1 MKFEAYYINSS
12 SKRQRKNP
20 ETKLSLK
27 EANLVSREDKI
38 IHLIASRANPE
49 FILEMIM
56 DEYGTKIKKL
66 VYSYV
71 NNWDIATDLTQEVFI
86 TVYQKLDGFQF
97 RSSFKTWIFTVAINK
112 CKDYL
117 KSWHYRNMV
126 LNEKLFFFMKDTKKS
141 PEVQVILQD
150 VSNELYRNIWTL
162 PTKSREVFI
171 LHYYE
176 DLSIQEI
183 SDALN
188 LSVSTVKTRLYRGK
202 EKVKKLYS
210 NEGRGEQ
217 LG

>member
-1 MKFEAYYINSS
+1 M
-12 SKRQRKNP
+12 
-20 ETKLSLK
+20 
-27 EANLVSREDKI
+27 SREDKI
-38 IHLIASRANPE
+38 RQLIASRVDPE

-86 TVYQKLDGFQF
+86 TVYQKLDSFQY
-97 RSSFKTWIFTVAINK
+97 RSTFKTWIFTIAINK

-117 KSWHYRNMV
+117 KSWHYRNIV
-126 LNEKLFFFMKDTKKS
+126 LNEKLFFFMNDTKKS
-141 PEVQVILQD
+141 PEVQVVLQD
-150 VSNELYRNIWTL
+150 DSNELYRIIWTL
-162 PTKSREVFI
+162 PTKYREVFI

-176 DLSIQEI
+176 DLSLQEI

-188 LSVSTVKTRLYRGK
+188 ISVSTVKTRLYRGK

>member
-1 MKFEAYYINSS
+1 M
-12 SKRQRKNP
+12 
-20 ETKLSLK
+20 
-27 EANLVSREDKI
+27 SREDKI
-38 IHLIASRANPE
+38 MQLIASNVDPE

-71 NNWDIATDLTQEVFI
+71 NNWDISTDLTQEVFI
-86 TVYQKLDGFQF
+86 TVYQKLEGFQY
-97 RSSFKTWIFTVAINK
+97 RSSLKTWIFRIAINK
-112 CKDYL
+112 CKDHL

-126 LNEKLFFFMKDTKKS
+126 LNEKLFFFIKDSKKI
-141 PEVQVILQD
+141 PEEQVILLD
-150 VSNELYRNIWTL
+150 DSNELYRKIWTL
-162 PTKSREVFI
+162 PTKYREVFI

-176 DLSIQEI
+176 DLTPHEI

-188 LSVSTVKTRLYRGK
+188 LSISTVKTRLYRGK
-202 EKVKKLYS
+202 EKVMKMYS